1 MNNVPYDKQNLLCV
15 DYTSNI
21 GVYILI
27 VRRHVLSQ
35 ISRHKECLIC
45 EHFLFKKR
53 AHTEYILHPRRSN
66 SFSKT
71 QIASRSSLVA
81 HSLHCSLML

>member
-27 VRRHVLSQ
+27 VS
-35 ISRHKECLIC
+35 
-45 EHFLFKKR
+45 
-53 AHTEYILHPRRSN
+53 A
-66 SFSKT
+66 
-71 QIASRSSLVA
+71 
-81 HSLHCSLML
+81 